1 MEAFLRGVLRDL
13 DRRSTV
19 LRTRLAA
26 VTGEPDLQAHSLAGY
41 QRAESLRREVLAL
54 LADPSLGTPALLSN
68 HLRAVQALERNAT
81 LVECYFLPFVER
93 YGELDRQ
100 LTRLCHRLTT
110 QIRWPLPPPLV
121 LAFSNQYYWTLAP
134 FNLISAPATAGAS
147 LLRLPDLC
155 HELGHLLQEHH
166 QAALIGDFVVELADY
181 VDHERRR
188 AAAGPGGPRPSY
200 LYDELFAQW
209 RDAWLVEFVAD
220 LVATYLAGPAFGW
233 QHSRLCFG
241 EGQTLHQ
248 PALGQA
254 ATHPAEEARLRGVLA
269 LLRLMGSAEGPAI
282 QALWDRYLELRGE
295 AEPADYDLCYPRPLL
310 NSLAQH
316 VIDGCQ
322 TLGLRG
328 FREPPDPQA
337 IGPDIPRLLG
347 TAWRKFSQDADN
359 YPAWERARL
368 DELWSALDLPS
379 PTPVRSAT

>member
-1 MEAFLRGVLRDL
+1 LEAFLRGVLRDL
-13 DRRSTV
+13 DRRSTM

-26 VTGEPDLQAHSLAGY
+26 VTGEPDIQAHRLAGY
-41 QRAESLRREVLAL
+41 QRAESLRREVLTL
-54 LADPSLGTPALLSN
+54 LADPSLGTPALLAN
-68 HLRAVQALERNAT
+68 HLRAVQALERSAI

-100 LTRLCHRLTT
+100 LTRLCRRLIT
-110 QIRWPLPPPLV
+110 QVRWPLPPPLI

-166 QAALIGDFVVELADY
+166 QAVLIGDFVAELAGYIDQ
-181 VDHERRR
+181 ERRR
-188 AAAGPGGPRPSY
+188 AAEEPQGPRPPY

-220 LVATYLAGPAFGW
+220 LVATYLTGPAFGW

-241 EGQTLHQ
+241 EGQTLHE
-248 PALGQA
+248 PALGQV

-269 LLRLMGSAEGPAI
+269 MLRLMDSAEGPAI
-282 QALWDRYLELRGE
+282 QALWAGYLKLRGE
-295 AEPADYDLCYPRPLL
+295 AQPADYDVCYPRPLL
-310 NSLAQH
+310 NSLARQ
-316 VIDGCQ
+316 VIEGCQ
-322 TLGLRG
+322 ALGLRS
-328 FREPPDPQA
+328 FREPPDPHA
-337 IGPDIPRLLG
+337 SGPDIPRLLG
-347 TAWRKFSQDADN
+347 NAWRQFIQDADN

-368 DELWSALDLPS
+368 AELWSTLGLPS
-379 PTPVRSAT
+379 PTMARSAT